1 MGAWGALD
9 SAAEFGGT
17 GREYEQ
23 GESTLLA
30 GLFEQSREL
39 AAANVREG
47 PDRKGSPGQQSIQ
60 KECGGTTTNSV
71 RTVRRTTRRCGS
83 LRDR

>member
-39 AAANVREG
+39 AAAIDREG
-47 PDRKGSPGQQSIQ
+47 PDRKRSPGQQSIQ
-60 KECGGTTTNSV
+60 KECGAAQLV
-71 RTVRRTTRRCGS
+71 PGS
-83 LRDR
+83 NLHSDTLY